1 MWAEIMFECLLEW
14 ILIERWTVFYK
25 FSFHRF
31 QKQWRGGSLHEVGG
45 CIPGSFNLRK
55 IISIDWIQIITK
67 HPLLVFQ
74 VLAYVLKIPTN
85 PHNGTWSHVRGLL
98 LGEPGS
104 APSSQAGAVLL
115 TIAVAASIALGLRH

>member
-1 MWAEIMFECLLEW
+1 MLESILSECW
-14 ILIERWTVFYK
+14 FVFDK
-25 FSFHRF
+25 FFSRRF

-55 IISIDWIQIITK
+55 IISIDWIEIITK
-67 HPLLVFQ
+67 HPLLAFQ

-104 APSSQAGAVLL
+104 ATSSQAGALLL
-115 TIAVAASIALGLRH
+115 TLAVAASIALGLRH

>member
-1 MWAEIMFECLLEW
+1 MLGECWFVLDN
-14 ILIERWTVFYK
+14 
-25 FSFHRF
+25 SQPPRF

-45 CIPGSFNLRK
+45 CIPGSLNLRK
-55 IISIDWIQIITK
+55 MINIDWIEIITK
-67 HPLLVFQ
+67 HPLLAFQ

-104 APSSQAGAVLL
+104 ATSSQAGAVLL
-115 TIAVAASIALGLRH
+115 TLALAASIALGLRH